1 MFVVE
6 TARAIAGHRNASD
19 PRRRPRG
26 QPRAQSIDL
35 AARVKGEVYKKVLQ
49 QALAHTR
56 GTYKQLVSSAASSS
70 VKEAMLRQWLGFVT
84 ESDMALRVLY
94 SLKDE
99 GQSSL
104 QTEKRKMET
113 GDSKNKKETPQPRT
127 LSHDSESYHKRKEL
141 EDQPIP
147 THSDLGRK
155 TTGRDL
161 ISLLMGTLLEIS
173 RSSNSSAS
181 NRSRRSDQGLMYLPI
196 GGTTKVNVMLPPPIP
211 GRKRRASSFRAKWQN
226 EAEASGL
233 DLSRWAE
240 SKTGEQ
246 ELEHIRLDIDKKQ
259 GVETSASADG
269 DEALVKERSS
279 KSESKVVR
287 TELRTAK
294 ATANRKEAM
303 IVDNAQGSAVPT
315 ADSNS
320 TDAKTPPAFEAVTEP
335 SVGDTIEDFSRPT
348 PVPGALGSRS
358 PDTRSSSRGCGKG
371 GRRGV
376 ASGLLRA
383 VREWAL
389 EAPLLPLQCRGLLW
403 CRGLREASTQDV
415 WLHVLAR

>member
-1 MFVVE
+1 
-6 TARAIAGHRNASD
+6 
-19 PRRRPRG
+19 
-26 QPRAQSIDL
+26 
-35 AARVKGEVYKKVLQ
+35 
-49 QALAHTR
+49 
-56 GTYKQLVSSAASSS
+56 
-70 VKEAMLRQWLGFVT
+70 
-84 ESDMALRVLY
+84 
-94 SLKDE
+94 
-99 GQSSL
+99 
-104 QTEKRKMET
+104 
-113 GDSKNKKETPQPRT
+113 
-127 LSHDSESYHKRKEL
+127 
-141 EDQPIP
+141 
-147 THSDLGRK
+147 
-155 TTGRDL
+155 
-161 ISLLMGTLLEIS
+161 
-173 RSSNSSAS
+173 
-181 NRSRRSDQGLMYLPI
+181 MYLPI
-196 GGTTKVNVMLPPPIP
+196 GGTTKVQCPTAADAAGVSIAQMAFLSICLTVFNVIVNINNNINNNNNNNNINSDNNLSNNNAELSLNVNNAGQVNVMLPPPIP

-246 ELEHIRLDIDKKQ
+246 ELEHIRLDIDKRQ

-303 IVDNAQGSAVPT
+303 IVDNVQGSAVPT

-335 SVGDTIEDFSRPT
+335 SVGDTTEDFSRPT

-383 VREWAL
+383 VREWAVD
-389 EAPLLPLQCRGLLW
+389 APLLPLQCRGLLW
-403 CRGLREASTQDV
+403 CRGLREASTRDV